1 MLLNTAD
8 GVGVKRDTSL
18 MASRILAGEDGVERD
33 TIHEVRGRKR
43 TEFA

>member
-8 GVGVKRDTSL
+8 GVGVKRDT
-18 MASRILAGEDGVERD
+18 ASRILAGEDGVERD